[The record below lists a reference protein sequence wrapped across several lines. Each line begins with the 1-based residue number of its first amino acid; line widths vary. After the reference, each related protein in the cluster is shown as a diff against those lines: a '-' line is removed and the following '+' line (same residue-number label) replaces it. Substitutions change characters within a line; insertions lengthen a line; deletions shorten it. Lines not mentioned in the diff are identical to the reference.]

1 MSFLSR
7 SFNLVVQCGF
17 RILNT
22 ELENI
27 VYCGEQSQFGQIET
41 SLSSAA
47 LHGELMWKCKNV
59 IFFNVVSLRK
69 TREIVGVLL
78 TQDRAPFS
86 FC

>member
-17 RILNT
+17 RILNA

-59 IFFNVVSLRK
+59 VFFYVVSLRK
-69 TREIVGVLL
+69 TREIV
-78 TQDRAPFS
+78 
-86 FC
+86 

>member
-41 SLSSAA
+41 SLSS
-47 LHGELMWKCKNV
+47 
-59 IFFNVVSLRK
+59 
-69 TREIVGVLL
+69 REIV
-78 TQDRAPFS
+78 
-86 FC
+86 